1 MAGAANVLIKIGAN
15 ASGAVG
21 EIRKVNK
28 ALGDQMTASQRASNG
43 IRKAAVPAGI
53 ALAALGAVAISAA
66 KAAAEDE
73 EAQVKLAGALRRTAG
88 ASDEAVKG
96 AEAYIEKMAFATG
109 VADDQLRP
117 ALAKLAT
124 ATGDVQK
131 AQDGLGVALD
141 ISAATGKSLDAV
153 SKALAKAYAG
163 NGAALAKLIPGI
175 DEAAVKSGDFSKI
188 NAELARLTGGAA
200 AEAANTAAGQYRIFQ
215 LTLDETKESIGAA
228 LLPVLKELAPILKT
242 VSKLVY
248 DNTGVVVA
256 LGAAV
261 AAVAGAI
268 TAANVALKLYE
279 TIGIAVKVA
288 TVAWT
293 AAQWLLNAALTA
305 NPIGLVVVAIAA
317 LVAGLILAYQK
328 SGTFRE
334 IVDKVAETLKNVA
347 ATALKVFIDNWDSIS
362 RAISW
367 ALEKAREFW
376 PILLPGGALYLGLK
390 AIYDRFE
397 VVRDIVG
404 GVRSAFQTII
414 GVVDTLWRAFQRV
427 ADALRTVV
435 DLIGRVKIPDLGGL
449 GGLLT
454 RSTTTRSSLTDFA
467 ASSATVINVT
477 INGPIDAD
485 STARELIN
493 VLDRYD
499 RRYGLQIA

>member
-1 MAGAANVLIKIGAN
+1 MAGAANVMIKIGAN
-15 ASGAVG
+15 ASDAVG

-28 ALGDQMTASQRASNG
+28 ALGDQMTASQRASSG
-43 IRKAAVPAGI
+43 IRKAAVPAAL
-53 ALAALGAVAISAA
+53 ALAALGAVAIDAA
-66 KAAAEDE
+66 KAAAADE
-73 EAQVKLAGALRRTAG
+73 EAQVKLAGALRRSTG
-88 ASDEAVKG
+88 ATDEAIKS
-96 AEAYIEKMAFATG
+96 AEAYIDKLAFATG
-109 VADDQLRP
+109 VADDELRP

-124 ATGDVQK
+124 ATGSVTE
-131 AQDGLGVALD
+131 AQDGLKVALD
-141 ISAATGKSLDAV
+141 VSAATGKNLDSV

-175 DEAAVKSGDFSKI
+175 DQAAIKSGDFATI
-188 NAELARLTGGAA
+188 NRELARLTGGAA

-228 LLPVLKELAPILKT
+228 LLPVLKQLAPILQT
-242 VSKLVY
+242 VAKLVY
-248 DNTGVVVA
+248 NNTDAVVA

-261 AAVAGAI
+261 AAIAAAI

-279 TIGIAVKVA
+279 AGSLAVKVA
-288 TVAWT
+288 TAAWT

-334 IVDKVAETLKNVA
+334 IVDKVAETLKNVGQA
-347 ATALKVFIDNWDSIS
+347 ALKPFIENWDSIS
-362 RAISW
+362 RAIGW
-367 ALEKAREFW
+367 ALDKAREFW

-390 AIYDRFE
+390 EIYERFD

-404 GVRSAFQTII
+404 AVRSAFSTII
-414 GVVDTLWRAFQRV
+414 GVVDSLWRAFSRV
-427 ADALRTVV
+427 VTAIREVL
-435 DLIGRVKIPDLGGL
+435 DLLGRLPNLGSL
-449 GGLLT
+449 GGLLDRSVST
-454 RSTTTRSSLTDFA
+454 RA
-467 ASSATVINVT
+467 AATSFGVTGGSIINVT

-485 STARELIN
+485 STARELLN